1 MPAGPSESELRAA
14 LETLLEAADLST
26 LSYSQ
31 LHKQLEEKFAVS
43 DICTPY
49 EQYIAIV
56 HDGIASMEC
65 MCQLCA

>member
-1 MPAGPSESELRAA
+1 M
-14 LETLLEAADLST
+14 ETLLEAADLST